1 MSTSPLSSDTS
12 FKRHKHK
19 STRATPSVQ
28 VNKRILN
35 VEGLIV
41 GHRYRIFLNIHG
53 VKKYIEGECTR
64 SNVYGAIIKHDNGE
78 MESVPRQ
85 YFVRAVQ
92 LPESIMLEGDS
103 ELGPDVVNHINSF
116 LGHDDLHPAIA
127 SVSSATTGKTARL
140 KLKRKNKSRVKRR
153 K

>member
-1 MSTSPLSSDTS
+1 MSKSPLSSAKS
-12 FKRHKHK
+12 FKMNK
-19 STRATPSVQ
+19 STRAPSVQ

-41 GHRYRIFLNIHG
+41 GHRYRIFLNMRG
-53 VKKYIEGECTR
+53 SKKWIEGECTS
-64 SNVYGAIIKHDNGE
+64 SNLYGAIIKHDNGE

-85 YFVRAVQ
+85 HFVRAVQ
-92 LPESIMLEGDS
+92 LPEYIMLEGDS
-103 ELGPDVVNHINSF
+103 ELGPDVVNDINSF
-116 LGHDDLHPAIA
+116 LGHRLPPATV